1 MAVTKAPRWC
11 PCNGAEEV
19 SEDLTPESPIALCV
33 EREGG
38 REGGREQIGLK
49 RPQGPD
55 EENIPGI
62 SMDLSS
68 EVRVKG
74 SWVGASPDRRLR
86 SRCS

>member
-1 MAVTKAPRWC
+1 MAVTKAPGWC

-19 SEDLTPESPIALCV
+19 SEDLTPENPIALCV
-33 EREGG
+33 RER
-38 REGGREQIGLK
+38 RWQGGREQIGLK